1 MENKIL
7 DSISSEI
14 FDNIMRDF
22 SNTNIRAINFIFNE
36 ICKIRE
42 SRVLILPKSTFGIML
57 DKYNDIYSL
66 VEKKIVAVRIYPQN
80 VVMHIQVIYE
90 NERYTSSYKKETLCD
105 EKYFAHY
112 IPNGSNSPFIVR
124 NLDDMCTTEFIVT
137 INTILLAMQ
146 ELKGDEIHELKMVI

>member
-1 MENKIL
+1 MEHKIL

-14 FDNIMRDF
+14 FDDIMRDF
-22 SNTNIRAINFIFNE
+22 SNANNRSIGFIYNE
-36 ICKIRE
+36 ICKIRQ
-42 SRVLILPKSTFGIML
+42 SGVLILPKSTFGIML
-57 DKYNDIYSL
+57 DKYNNIYRL
-66 VEKKIVAVRIYPQN
+66 VEKKIVAVRIN
-80 VVMHIQVIYE
+80 EDALTRLQVIYE
-90 NERYTSSYKKETLCD
+90 NERYTSDNKKETLCD

>member
-1 MENKIL
+1 MEHKIL

-14 FDNIMRDF
+14 FDDIMRDF
-22 SNTNIRAINFIFNE
+22 SNANNRSIGFIYNE

-42 SRVLILPKSTFGIML
+42 SRVLILPESTFGIML

-66 VEKKIVAVRIYPQN
+66 VEKKIVSVRINENALSRLQ
-80 VVMHIQVIYE
+80 IIYE
-90 NERYTSSYKKETLCD
+90 NERYTSDNKKETLCD
-105 EKYFAHY
+105 EKYFSHY

>member
-1 MENKIL
+1 MEHKIL

-14 FDNIMRDF
+14 FDDIMRDF
-22 SNTNIRAINFIFNE
+22 SNANNRSIGFIYNE

-42 SRVLILPKSTFGIML
+42 SRVLILPESTFGIML

-66 VEKKIVAVRIYPQN
+66 VEKKIVAVRINENALSRLQ
-80 VVMHIQVIYE
+80 IIYE
-90 NERYTSSYKKETLCD
+90 NERYTSDNKKETLCD

>member
-7 DSISSEI
+7 DSISSET
-14 FDNIMRDF
+14 FDDIMRDF
-22 SNTNIRAINFIFNE
+22 SNANNRAIGFIFNE

-42 SRVLILPKSTFGIML
+42 SKVLILPESTFGIML

-66 VEKKIVAVRIYPQN
+66 VEKKIVAVRINENALSRLQ
-80 VVMHIQVIYE
+80 IIYE
-90 NERYTSSYKKETLCD
+90 NERYTSDNKKETLCD
-105 EKYFAHY
+105 EKYFSHY

-146 ELKGDEIHELKMVI
+146 ELKGDEIHELKIVI

>member
-14 FDNIMRDF
+14 FDDIMRDF
-22 SNTNIRAINFIFNE
+22 SNANNRAIGFLFNE
-36 ICKIRE
+36 ICKIRQ
-42 SRVLILPKSTFGIML
+42 SGVLILSQPTFGIML
-57 DKYNDIYSL
+57 EKYECLNYF
-66 VEKKIVAVRIYPQN
+66 VQKKIVAVRINENTITRLQ
-80 VVMHIQVIYE
+80 IIYE
-90 NERYTSSYKKETLCD
+90 NERYTSDNKKETLCD

>member
-1 MENKIL
+1 MEHKIL

-14 FDNIMRDF
+14 FDDIMRDF
-22 SNTNIRAINFIFNE
+22 SNANNRSIGFIYNE

-42 SRVLILPKSTFGIML
+42 SKVLILPESTFGIML

-66 VEKKIVAVRIYPQN
+66 VEKKIVAVRINENALSRLQ
-80 VVMHIQVIYE
+80 IIYE
-90 NERYTSSYKKETLCD
+90 NERYTSDNKKETLCD

-124 NLDDMCTTEFIVT
+124 NFDDMCTTEFIVT

>member
-14 FDNIMRDF
+14 FDDIMRDF
-22 SNTNIRAINFIFNE
+22 SNANNRAIGFIYNE

-42 SRVLILPKSTFGIML
+42 NRVLILPESTFGIML

-66 VEKKIVAVRIYPQN
+66 VEKKIVAVRINENALSRLQ
-80 VVMHIQVIYE
+80 IIYE
-90 NERYTSSYKKETLCD
+90 NERYTSDNKKETLCD

>member
-7 DSISSEI
+7 DSISSET
-14 FDNIMRDF
+14 FDDIMRDF
-22 SNTNIRAINFIFNE
+22 SNANNRAIGFIFNE

-42 SRVLILPKSTFGIML
+42 SKVLILPESTFGIML

-66 VEKKIVAVRIYPQN
+66 VEKKIVAVRIN
-80 VVMHIQVIYE
+80 EDALSRLQVIYE
-90 NERYTSSYKKETLCD
+90 NERYTSDNKKETLCD

-146 ELKGDEIHELKMVI
+146 ELKGDEIHELKIVI

>member
-66 VEKKIVAVRIYPQN
+66 VEKKIVAVRIN
-80 VVMHIQVIYE
+80 EDALSRLQVIYE
-90 NERYTSSYKKETLCD
+90 NERYTSDNKKETLCD

-112 IPNGSNSPFIVR
+112 IPNSSNSPFIVR

-146 ELKGDEIHELKMVI
+146 ELKGDEIHELKIVI

>member
-1 MENKIL
+1 MEHKIL

-14 FDNIMRDF
+14 FDDIMRDF
-22 SNTNIRAINFIFNE
+22 SNANNRAIGFIFNE
-36 ICKIRE
+36 ICKIRQ
-42 SRVLILPKSTFGIML
+42 SGVLILPESTFGVML
-57 DKYNDIYSL
+57 DKYNNIYRL
-66 VEKKIVAVRIYPQN
+66 VEKKIVAVRIN
-80 VVMHIQVIYE
+80 EDALTRLQVIYE
-90 NERYTSSYKKETLCD
+90 NERYTSDNKKETLCD

>member
-1 MENKIL
+1 MEHKIL

-14 FDNIMRDF
+14 FDDIMRDF
-22 SNTNIRAINFIFNE
+22 SNANNRSIGFIYNE

-42 SRVLILPKSTFGIML
+42 SKVLILPESTFGVML
-57 DKYNDIYSL
+57 DKYNNIYRL
-66 VEKKIVAVRIYPQN
+66 VEKKIVAVRIN
-80 VVMHIQVIYE
+80 EDALTRLQVIYE
-90 NERYTSSYKKETLCD
+90 NERYTSDNKKETLCD

-124 NLDDMCTTEFIVT
+124 NFDDMCTTEFIVT

>member
-1 MENKIL
+1 MEHKIL
-7 DSISSEI
+7 DCISSEI
-14 FDNIMRDF
+14 FDDIMRDF
-22 SNTNIRAINFIFNE
+22 SNANNRAIGFIFNE
-36 ICKIRE
+36 ICKIRQ
-42 SRVLILPKSTFGIML
+42 SGVLILPQPTFGIML
-57 DKYNDIYSL
+57 EKYDCLNYF
-66 VEKKIVAVRIYPQN
+66 VQKKIVAVRINENTITRLQ
-80 VVMHIQVIYE
+80 IIYE
-90 NERYTSSYKKETLCD
+90 NERYTSDNKKETLCD

>member
-1 MENKIL
+1 MEHKIL

-14 FDNIMRDF
+14 FDDIMRDF
-22 SNTNIRAINFIFNE
+22 SNANNRAIGFIFNE
-36 ICKIRE
+36 ICKIRQ
-42 SRVLILPKSTFGIML
+42 SGVLILPQPTFGIML
-57 DKYNDIYSL
+57 EKYDCLNYF
-66 VEKKIVAVRIYPQN
+66 VQKKIVAVRINENTITRLQ
-80 VVMHIQVIYE
+80 IIYE
-90 NERYTSSYKKETLCD
+90 NERYTSDNKKETLCD